1 MPPRQQID
9 YSLWDHVLSFSQF
22 ENWSLCRRKWWWR
35 AIVRMPEQK
44 KETREFGDT
53 VHEVLERWLR
63 ADDQGRNAEGKP
75 VDLYPEGWDK
85 KVSPTDAALVR
96 ALVQKSIDE
105 GVIVRRPG
113 RVIEHGFVKEIVPG
127 LAIQGFIDVAY
138 PDDLEVQDHKTTKR
152 RQYVKTVDQLRHN
165 DQLTIY
171 AKVIMDETGAP
182 PTATFKMRHNAFV
195 RSPARVVQVGPVEIG
210 GEAVLKFWNEE
221 LTPAAKEML
230 KLKQKGL
237 TEEQW
242 RQVPG
247 PIDEDESCRAY
258 GGCDYLPI
266 CSGRQSPSDLRRVR
280 GGLSFT
286 QTTQSTGD
294 SKVAPSVMDKL
305 LAAGRGTTAT
315 PPPTTVTQ
323 TTAAPAA
330 PPAQVAVVP
339 PPAVKTAGLANLD
352 QIGQPARL
360 VPPWANA
367 ACNSC
372 KGSGF
377 NMKTGQPCFPCGSM
391 AAMKKNGTAPD
402 DFTVQIV
409 DGLVFWR
416 NANGNVRGDMKLDGY
431 VAPKLEVREEQAPA
445 APVKTLVQLA
455 KVAPLAALA
464 AAAGN
469 LPVVNTT
476 APVVTTGLA
485 AITPPFDPDSKV
497 DQAAASLPVKRG
509 RGRPR
514 KVVLP
519 PAPTA
524 EAPAPAVVDK
534 ALEAGSNVT
543 IPTRDES
550 SLVAAVEQPKVANLP
565 LVTAPPRA
573 AGFIL
578 VFGAVQMGGVGVAQL
593 PSQDMA
599 RIIRERLAPQ
609 LEQAIGKSWWQ
620 MPVYERRDALIQRAR
635 EISTTLTGI
644 ITVENMEGE
653 AASLARALI
662 PFADAAF
669 ITVR

>member
-1 MPPRQQID
+1 MPPRQKID

-22 ENWSLCRRKWWWR
+22 ENWSLCKRKWWWR

-182 PTATFKMRHNAFV
+182 PTATFKMRHNTFV

-315 PPPTTVTQ
+315 AQPTP
-323 TTAAPAA
+323 APAPAA
-330 PPAQVAVVP
+330 PAPAAVVNTTPAAAVVP
-339 PPAVKTAGLANLD
+339 PPAA
-352 QIGQPARL
+352 ARV
-360 VPPWANA
+360 VPPWANPT
-367 ACNSC
+367 CNSC

-377 NMKTGQPCFPCGSM
+377 NMKAGQPCFPCGSM
-391 AAMKKNGTAPD
+391 AANRKDGTGPD
-402 DFTVQIV
+402 DFTVSIV
-409 DGLVFWR
+409 DGIVLWR

-431 VAPKLEVREEQAPA
+431 VAPKLEVREPETPA
-445 APVKTLVQLA
+445 RTVVQ
-455 KVAPLAALA
+455 VAQPAGGILGKLA
-464 AAAGN
+464 AAAG
-469 LPVVNTT
+469 T
-476 APVVTTGLA
+476 APAVAPATVPA
-485 AITPPFDPDSKV
+485 AAPAAPAAAPTEGTPP
-497 DQAAASLPVKRG
+497 AATDAPKKRG
-509 RGRPR
+509 RPK
-514 KVVLP
+514 KVVTLP
-519 PAPTA
+519 PAVTPAEIAQGVQQQVLADATA
-524 EAPAPAVVDK
+524 AK
-534 ALEAGSNVT
+534 
-543 IPTRDES
+543 TRDES
-550 SLVAAVEQPKVANLP
+550 DLLANANIGSGTVPAPTTVEKVTKVAN
-565 LVTAPPRA
+565 VGS
-573 AGFIL
+573 GFIL
-578 VFGAVQMGGVGVAQL
+578 LIGSTLVGGIGMGQITTRDL
-593 PSQDMA
+593 SS
-599 RIIRERLAPQ
+599 IINERLAPDF
-609 LEQAIGKSWWQ
+609 EKATGKQWYGV
-620 MPVYERRDALIQRAR
+620 PVYERRDALLQRASQ
-635 EISTTLTGI
+635 IAQGLVGF
-644 ITVENMEGE
+644 ITVDPNDSE
-653 AASLARALI
+653 AMPLARAL
-662 PFADAAF
+662 FKLADAVF
-669 ITVR
+669 ISGH